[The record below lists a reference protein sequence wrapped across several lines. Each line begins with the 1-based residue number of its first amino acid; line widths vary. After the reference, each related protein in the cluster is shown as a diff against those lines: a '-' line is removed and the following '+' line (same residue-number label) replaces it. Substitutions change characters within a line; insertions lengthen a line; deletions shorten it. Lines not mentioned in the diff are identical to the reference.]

1 MSDNFAAG
9 MAYLFGFIAVI
20 IFVVIVI
27 EPPLLH
33 WILRKTTNR
42 NLQLAILALALL
54 PGYLMMMNMGGASIV
69 FWSLLF
75 IAPVAALIPPFAFP
89 DLIGPCCRFRRIISG
104 YIAVILFSI
113 LLVLGFLLSGLYA
126 SPAIQRLAP
135 MFTAAIY
142 VGLVIMVT
150 LFAFAVYR
158 IMQVLYPAHYVQDE
172 KPA

>member
-9 MAYLFGFIAVI
+9 MAYLFLFIVVI
-20 IFVVIVI
+20 TFVVLVI

-33 WILRKTTNR
+33 WILRKTTDR

-54 PGYLMMMNMGGASIV
+54 PGYLMVNMGGASV
-69 FWSLLF
+69 VSWSLLF

-126 SPAIQRLAP
+126 SPAIQRLTP
-135 MFTAAIY
+135 IFTAPIY
-142 VGLVIMVT
+142 VGLVILVT

-158 IMQVLYPAHYVQDE
+158 IMQVVYPAHYVLDE